1 MAAVDGMLPTM
12 NQTITPR
19 EFDPNPPETLDSFQ
33 TISNVWWAE
42 RGLVS
47 FDAVRRV
54 VHLLSEVIEDET
66 SKGKRVE
73 VELLGTFS
81 RASDG
86 TLHFEHQPKRAWLSM
101 DTYIVS
107 DLADR
112 LAAIP
117 SDD

>member
-1 MAAVDGMLPTM
+1 MLLTM

-19 EFDPNPPETLDSFQ
+19 EFDPSPPETLDSFQ

-42 RGLVS
+42 RGLIS

-86 TLHFEHQPKRAWLSM
+86 ALHFEHQPNRDWLSM

-112 LAAIP
+112 LACDP
-117 SDD
+117 Q